1 MKINTSEKFIA
12 YLTLISGLT
21 ISGVAVWYSVAGL
34 VSIFAAAAVP
44 IIIMGVALELSKLVA
59 TVWLKINWQ
68 RAPTL
73 IRTYL
78 ISAIAILMLIT
89 SMGIFGFLSKAHLDQ
104 NMVSGDVVDKVAII
118 DEKIKTQRDNIDA
131 ARKALVQMD
140 AAVDQTMA
148 RSTSEQGADKAAN
161 LRRSQAKERAN
172 LQKDI
177 STAQT
182 AIAKLNEERAPMAK
196 DLRAIEA
203 EVGPIKYIAA
213 FVYGSNPDANLLEK
227 AVTWVIIIIVVV
239 FDPLA
244 VVLLLASQYSFQW
257 FRKEREDAGLE
268 IFAGNPDIET
278 SKPTDEEEFFNKARD
293 VARSIDGGYYV
304 APVYPPAS
312 NATSWTTTTYEPDDG
327 ALTDEQIKQI
337 NDMLAENAV
346 VVEPELDT
354 VEETVTNTYTP
365 SVPMGTHYA
374 VAQEE
379 DELEDHEIIDAASTS
394 EKEAMAAWKHDNPDS
409 SLKLQRK
416 LLDKGIIAKLPWLDY
431 IKSKE
436 TVVTDNEA
444 AAEALKWAQEQLDE
458 RPGDYIPED
467 ESKKKDSG
475 VDGDSRG
482 TADQKDVDSGH
493 RQELIPGYQQ
503 NAEQSERTIW
513 QRIQDA
519 KK

>member
-1 MKINTSEKFIA
+1 MKINTSDKFIA

-140 AAVDQTMA
+140 SAVDQTMA

-177 STAQT
+177 STAQA

-213 FVYGSNPDANLLEK
+213 FVYGSNPDANILEK

-257 FRKEREDAGLE
+257 FRKERENPGLE

-278 SKPTDEEEFFNKARD
+278 SKPTDEEEFFDKAKD
-293 VARSIDGGYYV
+293 VARSMDGGYYV

-312 NATSWTTTTYEPDDG
+312 TATSWTTTTYEPDTG
-327 ALTDEQIKQI
+327 SLTDDQIKQI

-346 VVEPELDT
+346 VVEPSVDT
-354 VEETVTNTYTP
+354 APSGYTP

-374 VAQEE
+374 VTPEK
-379 DELEDHEIIDAASTS
+379 DELEDHEIIEAASTS

-416 LLDKGIIAKLPWLDY
+416 LLDKGIISKLPWLDY
-431 IKSKE
+431 IKPKE
-436 TVVTDNEA
+436 TVVSDNEA

-467 ESKKKDSG
+467 DSKKKGSG

-482 TADQKDVDSGH
+482 TSDQENVSSG
-493 RQELIPGYQQ
+493 RQEMIPGYQQ